1 MGQQAFLSSHEFYSR
16 NVSCSIVTPYCK
28 ILSIASTNSVCLP
41 AFRSSFS
48 FFRYCSG
55 RFRPFLWY
63 CSTKRPSIRMGSS
76 CGNTVCR
83 FSNIQKPPRSISAQ
97 NRICMVSPAA
107 AASFSKSF
115 FLPRAQKAAVI
126 NNKFLRLFFCQQ
138 IFIIVRFIFDKVMQQ
153 MFFSSMSTI
162 SDTSVL
168 GKANP

>member
-63 CSTKRPSIRMGSS
+63 CSTKRPSIRMVQ
-76 CGNTVCR
+76 TVETP
-83 FSNIQKPPRSISAQ
+83 FAGFQTYK
-97 NRICMVSPAA
+97 NRPDQY
-107 AASFSKSF
+107 
-115 FLPRAQKAAVI
+115 LPRIEFAWFPLPQQPVFQKV
-126 NNKFLRLFFCQQ
+126 
-138 IFIIVRFIFDKVMQQ
+138 
-153 MFFSSMSTI
+153 FSSAGSE
-162 SDTSVL
+162 SRRDKQQVL
-168 GKANP
+168 PAVFPPANIHHSSFYFRGNAADVFQFNVHNL

>member
-97 NRICMVSPAA
+97 NRICMV
-107 AASFSKSF
+107 
-115 FLPRAQKAAVI
+115 FLPQRPVFQKV
-126 NNKFLRLFFCQQ
+126 
-138 IFIIVRFIFDKVMQQ
+138 
-153 MFFSSMSTI
+153 FSSADSERHR
-162 SDTSVL
+162 DKQQVL
-168 GKANP
+168 PAVFPPANIHHSLFYFR

>member
-55 RFRPFLWY
+55 RFRPFCGTVPQSALPYAWVQAVETPFAGFQTY
-63 CSTKRPSIRMGSS
+63 KTAQINIRPESNLHSFPCRSS
-76 CGNTVCR
+76 Q
-83 FSNIQKPPRSISAQ
+83 FFK
-97 NRICMVSPAA
+97 
-107 AASFSKSF
+107 KF

-126 NNKFLRLFFCQQ
+126 NNKFFRLFSAS
-138 IFIIVRFIFDKVMQQ
+138 KY
-153 MFFSSMSTI
+153 SS
-162 SDTSVL
+162 
-168 GKANP
+168 